1 MERPKGVT
9 TQRFQCAWLWTLS
22 VCGSNVVHKSGVG
35 PAAQNRRARGSAKIS
50 SGGED
55 VNKGQLIE
63 ALEGRLGGKKAAAD
77 AVEAILDVVIRE
89 VAKGGKV
96 GITGFG
102 TFEKI
107 VRAARTGRN
116 PRTGAS
122 VKIKKTAVPKFK
134 AGTKFRKVVADPREL
149 PKTAAA
155 GGRAAPAKAAV
166 KKAAVKKA
174 AAAKKTTVK
183 KVAVKKVA
191 VKKAAPAKK
200 VAVKKVAAKRVAKK
214 VAVKKVAAKKVAK
227 KVAVKK
233 AAAKKAAPA
242 KKVAAKKVAKKV
254 AVKKV
259 AAKKAAPAKKVAA
272 KKVAKKVA
280 VKKVAA
286 KKAAPAKKV
295 AAKKVAKKVVA

>member
-1 MERPKGVT
+1 M
-9 TQRFQCAWLWTLS
+9 
-22 VCGSNVVHKSGVG
+22 
-35 PAAQNRRARGSAKIS
+35 
-50 SGGED
+50 
-55 VNKGQLIE
+55 NKGQLIE
-63 ALEGRLGGKKAAAD
+63 ALEGRLGGKKAASD
-77 AVEAILDVVIRE
+77 AVEAILDVIIRE

-102 TFEKI
+102 TFEKV

-183 KVAVKKVA
+183 KVAVKKVVAKKA
-191 VKKAAPAKK
+191 VKKAAP
-200 VAVKKVAAKRVAKK
+200 VKKVAAKKVAKK
-214 VAVKKVAAKKVAK
+214 AAPAKRVAVKKVAAKKVAK
-227 KVAVKK
+227 K
-233 AAAKKAAPA
+233 AAP
-242 KKVAAKKVAKKV
+242 AKKV

-272 KKVAKKVA
+272 KKAVAKKA
-280 VKKVAA
+280 IRRTR
-286 KKAAPAKKV
+286 
-295 AAKKVAKKVVA
+295 

>member
-1 MERPKGVT
+1 M
-9 TQRFQCAWLWTLS
+9 
-22 VCGSNVVHKSGVG
+22 
-35 PAAQNRRARGSAKIS
+35 
-50 SGGED
+50 
-55 VNKGQLIE
+55 NKGQLIE

-77 AVEAILDVVIRE
+77 AVEAILDVIIRE

-102 TFEKI
+102 TFEKV

-200 VAVKKVAAKRVAKK
+200 VAVKKVAAKKVAKK

-233 AAAKKAAPA
+233 
-242 KKVAAKKVAKKV
+242 VAAR
-254 AVKKV
+254 
-259 AAKKAAPAKKVAA
+259 
-272 KKVAKKVA
+272 
-280 VKKVAA
+280 
-286 KKAAPAKKV
+286 KV
-295 AAKKVAKKVVA
+295 AAKKVAKKVVAKKAIRRR

>member
-1 MERPKGVT
+1 M
-9 TQRFQCAWLWTLS
+9 
-22 VCGSNVVHKSGVG
+22 
-35 PAAQNRRARGSAKIS
+35 
-50 SGGED
+50 
-55 VNKGQLIE
+55 NKGQLIE

-77 AVEAILDVVIRE
+77 AVEAILDVIIRE

-102 TFEKI
+102 TFEKV

-174 AAAKKTTVK
+174 AAARKPTVK

-200 VAVKKVAAKRVAKK
+200 VAVKKVAAKK
-214 VAVKKVAAKKVAK
+214 VA
-227 KVAVKK
+227 
-233 AAAKKAAPA
+233 A

-259 AAKKAAPAKKVAA
+259 AAKKVTAKKTAPAKKVAA
-272 KKVAKKVA
+272 KK
-280 VKKVAA
+280 
-286 KKAAPAKKV
+286 APAKKAV
-295 AAKKVAKKVVA
+295 RKR

>member
-1 MERPKGVT
+1 M
-9 TQRFQCAWLWTLS
+9 
-22 VCGSNVVHKSGVG
+22 
-35 PAAQNRRARGSAKIS
+35 
-50 SGGED
+50 
-55 VNKGQLIE
+55 NKGQLIE

-77 AVEAILDVVIRE
+77 AVEAILDVIIRE

-102 TFEKI
+102 TFEKV

-200 VAVKKVAAKRVAKK
+200 VAVKKVAVKKAAVKKAAPARKVAVKK
-214 VAVKKVAAKKVAK
+214 VAVKKVAV
-227 KVAVKK
+227 
-233 AAAKKAAPA
+233 KKAAPA
-242 KKVAAKKVAKKV
+242 KR
-254 AVKKV
+254 
-259 AAKKAAPAKKVAA
+259 AAKKA
-272 KKVAKKVA
+272 
-280 VKKVAA
+280 
-286 KKAAPAKKV
+286 
-295 AAKKVAKKVVA
+295 